1 MAEEVVVMRVEVK
14 MTSEVVMVIT
24 LSPYL
29 AAGTA
34 LSTLH
39 SLSHL
44 IISAALVISMLQMG
58 A

>member
-1 MAEEVVVMRVEVK
+1 MRVEVK